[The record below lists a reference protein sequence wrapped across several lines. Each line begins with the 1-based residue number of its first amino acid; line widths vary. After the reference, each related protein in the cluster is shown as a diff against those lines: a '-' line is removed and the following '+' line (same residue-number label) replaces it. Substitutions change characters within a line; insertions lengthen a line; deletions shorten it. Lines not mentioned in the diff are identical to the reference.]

1 MESKQI
7 VLARKVIKSLKNHWA
22 RTNPHVRIIM
32 RHFKEKYGELP
43 RPDHLAIR
51 SISGIGFGIEEA
63 NCLFSA
69 LGYKFGAFWPI
80 PALNIEACHFEP
92 LTQDLEKIFFSE
104 IDLDTIKKSAPQE
117 DGFSNVKKEIMR
129 SICNISNDVYYL
141 CGEIYSGLCG
151 SGSLP
156 KNLIYD
162 LTNFFVVTTPSWDIH
177 CEYFNVIARES
188 YLQETAHVLAYGF
201 IPNHFSF
208 LIQDPTYKFPGYT
221 TMENL
226 RKEIESLGIPM
237 QKIVEGEE
245 TSMLCQVSTKA
256 YLGKFLTFDSQS
268 KPKKIK
274 WPRSYIE
281 FIKRGAD
288 PTSPTGR
295 YEGFLPNQAKAL
307 FKMTAKK

>member
-7 VLARKVIKSLKNHWA
+7 VLARKAIKSLKNHWA

-32 RHFKEKYGELP
+32 NHFKEKYGELP

-69 LGYKFGAFWPI
+69 LGYRFGAFWPI
-80 PALNIEACHFEP
+80 PALSIKACHFEP
-92 LTQDLEKIFFSE
+92 PVPDLEKIFFSE
-104 IDLDTIKKSAPQE
+104 LDLDAIEKSASQE
-117 DGFSNVKKEIMR
+117 DGFGKVKKEIMH
-129 SICNISNDVYYL
+129 NIYNVSNDVYSL
-141 CGEIYSGLCG
+141 CGEIYSGLC
-151 SGSLP
+151 SSYSLP

-162 LTNFFVVTTPSWDIH
+162 LTNFFVVTTPSWNAH
-177 CEYFNVIARES
+177 CEHFKEIARKS

-201 IPNHFSF
+201 IPNHFTF
-208 LIQDPTYKFPGYT
+208 LMQDPNYKFLGYT

-226 RKEIESLGIPM
+226 RNEIESLCIPM
-237 QKIVEGEE
+237 QEMVEGEE
-245 TSMLCQVSTKA
+245 TSILCQVSTKA

-268 KPKKIK
+268 KPKKIN

-281 FIKRGAD
+281 FIKRGPD
-288 PTSPTGR
+288 PASPTGR
-295 YEGFLPNQAKAL
+295 YEGFLPKQAQTL
-307 FKMTAKK
+307 FKMTAQK